1 VKRRIPFLLTYVL
14 PAQVLPAPFLLA
26 RFLLAL
32 FLLTMAALTLAGC
45 GYHTAGHA
53 TRLPAS
59 VRTIAVPVFINQ
71 TQTYRIEQLL
81 TRDVVRELI
90 ARSKYR
96 VANQAGESA
105 DATLKGI
112 VTSAQASP
120 LTYDAQTGR
129 ISSAIVAVSM
139 KISLTDRDGHTLFE
153 NQNYTFRQQYQVSRE
168 VTSFFEEETPALQRM
183 SQDFA
188 RTLISDITEAF

>member
-1 VKRRIPFLLTYVL
+1 MKRALLFFAAT
-14 PAQVLPAPFLLA
+14 LLA
-26 RFLLAL
+26 TATVAT
-32 FLLTMAALTLAGC
+32 LTGC
-45 GYHTAGHA
+45 GYHTAGHT

-59 VRTIAVPVFINQ
+59 VRTIAVPVFVNQ
-71 TQTYRIEQLL
+71 TQTYRIEQQL
-81 TRDVVRELI
+81 TRDVVREFL

-96 VANQAGESA
+96 INDDSGKSA
-105 DATLKGI
+105 DAVLKGTVI
-112 VTSAQASP
+112 SAQAQP

-129 ISSAIVAVSM
+129 ISSAVVTVSM
-139 KISLTDRDGHTLFE
+139 KVSLADHNGRVLFE

-188 RTLISDITEAF
+188 RTLVSDILEAF

>member
-1 VKRRIPFLLTYVL
+1 VRSGIPFLLATI
-14 PAQVLPAPFLLA
+14 LLM
-26 RFLLAL
+26 
-32 FLLTMAALTLAGC
+32 TIALTLAGC

-96 VANQAGESA
+96 VANETGESA
-105 DATLKGI
+105 DATLKGTVI
-112 VTSAQASP
+112 SAQASP

-129 ISSAIVAVSM
+129 ISSAIVTVSM
-139 KISLTDRDGHTLFE
+139 KVSLTDRDGHTLFE

>member
-1 VKRRIPFLLTYVL
+1 MRFARHI
-14 PAQVLPAPFLLA
+14 FLLA
-26 RFLLAL
+26 ALA
-32 FLLTMAALTLAGC
+32 TLGC

-53 TRLPAS
+53 TRIPAS

-71 TQTYRIEQLL
+71 TQTYRIEQIL
-81 TRDVVRELI
+81 TRDVVREFLARTHYQI
-90 ARSKYR
+90 A
-96 VANQAGESA
+96 NDAGQTA
-105 DATLKGI
+105 DAVLKGT
-112 VTSAQASP
+112 VVSAQAAP

-129 ISSAIVAVSM
+129 ISSAVVTVSM
-139 KISLTDRDGHTLFE
+139 KVSLVDHAGHTFFE

-188 RTLISDITEAF
+188 RTLVGDILEAF

>member
-1 VKRRIPFLLTYVL
+1 VNRALPFV
-14 PAQVLPAPFLLA
+14 FLA
-26 RFLLAL
+26 
-32 FLLTMAALTLAGC
+32 TIITLAGC

-53 TRLPAS
+53 TRIPAS
-59 VRTIAVPVFINQ
+59 VRSIAIPTFVNQ
-71 TQTYRIEQLL
+71 TQTYRIEQIL

-90 ARSKYR
+90 GRTHYQVS
-96 VANQAGESA
+96 NDAGQSA
-105 DATLKGI
+105 DAVLKGT
-112 VTSAQASP
+112 VVSAHAQP

-129 ISSAIVAVSM
+129 ISSAIVTVSM
-139 KISLTDRDGHTLFE
+139 KVSLIDHNGHTFFE

-188 RTLISDITEAF
+188 RTLVSDILEAF

>member
-1 VKRRIPFLLTYVL
+1 M
-14 PAQVLPAPFLLA
+14 LA
-26 RFLLAL
+26 SCCA
-32 FLLTMAALTLAGC
+32 

-59 VRTIAVPVFINQ
+59 VQTIAVPVFINQ
-71 TQTYRIEQLL
+71 TQTYRIEQVL
-81 TRDVVRELI
+81 TRDVVREFL

-96 VANQAGESA
+96 VSNDSGHDA
-105 DATLKGI
+105 DAVLKGTVI
-112 VTSAQASP
+112 SAQAQP

-129 ISSAIVAVSM
+129 ISSAVVTVSM
-139 KISLTDRDGHTLFE
+139 KVSLADHNGRVLFE

-188 RTLISDITEAF
+188 RTLVSDILEAY

>member
-1 VKRRIPFLLTYVL
+1 MKKAL
-14 PAQVLPAPFLLA
+14 PLLLA
-26 RFLLAL
+26 
-32 FLLTMAALTLAGC
+32 TVAAALAGC

-59 VRTIAVPVFINQ
+59 MRTIAVPVFVNQ
-71 TQTYRIEQLL
+71 TQTYRIEQVL
-81 TRDVVRELI
+81 TRDVVRELLS
-90 ARSKYR
+90 RSKYQ
-96 VANQAGESA
+96 VTSDSGHDS
-105 DATLKGI
+105 DAVLKGTVI
-112 VTSAQASP
+112 SAQAAP

-129 ISSAIVAVSM
+129 ISSAVVTVSM
-139 KISLTDRDGHTLFE
+139 KVSLVDHSGHVLFE

-188 RTLISDITEAF
+188 RTLVSDMLEAF

>member
-1 VKRRIPFLLTYVL
+1 MRGARHI
-14 PAQVLPAPFLLA
+14 FLLA
-26 RFLLAL
+26 ALA
-32 FLLTMAALTLAGC
+32 FAMSGC

-53 TRLPAS
+53 TRIPAS

-71 TQTYRIEQLL
+71 TQTYRIEQIL
-81 TRDVVRELI
+81 TRDVVREFLARTHYQI
-90 ARSKYR
+90 A
-96 VANQAGESA
+96 NDAGQSA
-105 DATLKGI
+105 DAVLKGT
-112 VTSAQASP
+112 VVSAQAAP

-129 ISSAIVAVSM
+129 ISSAVVTVSM
-139 KISLTDRDGHTLFE
+139 KVSLVDHTGHTFFE

-188 RTLISDITEAF
+188 RTLVGDILEAF